1 MTKKLTLSL
10 NEETL
15 QRAERISKRQG
26 KSISEM
32 IEELLNSV
40 HEEEETQ
47 ETAIDKIK
55 KIVKGK
61 ISNPSVQWK
70 EAKAEHLAK
79 KYGI

>member
-1 MTKKLTLSL
+1 MTKKLTLNL
-10 NEETL
+10 NEETV

-32 IEELLNSV
+32 IEELLNTIP
-40 HEEEETQ
+40 EEEEMQ

-55 KIVKGK
+55 QIVKGR
-61 ISNPSVQWK
+61 ISDPSVEWK

-79 KYGI
+79 KYDI